1 MRVKQPIG
9 TRGSLKWIQRAVN
22 ERPDVI
28 DSLIL
33 PSIAGATRIEWLSPL
48 SSDEFAE
55 YRDHAF
61 LERIGHLELADAL
74 ADFWPTRGPQWDAL
88 GRTDTGEV
96 ILVEAKAH
104 IDEMF
109 SSGSQASTESLKQIT
124 DAFDQTVSAFGAKPV
139 IDWTGPLYQIANRL
153 AHLHFLIEH
162 GVSTRLVFVCFV
174 GDAEMEGP
182 ETADEWRGALRVARR
197 MLGLPKRNRFSG
209 RVIDVFPHTSQ
220 LPANRGIPM
229 SLPHGQRATEIGVA
243 LANAVRE
250 HSNYFLA

>member
-22 ERPDVI
+22 GPIRLLDTQ
-28 DSLIL
+28 IL
-33 PSIAGATRIEWLSPL
+33 SSIPRAARIEWLSPL

-55 YRDHAF
+55 YRDRAF
-61 LERIGHLELADAL
+61 VEKIGHLVLADAL
-74 ADFWPTRGPQWDAL
+74 AAFWPSRGPQWDAL

-124 DAFDQTVSAFGAKPV
+124 DALDQTISAFGAKPV
-139 IDWTGPLYQIANRL
+139 IDWTGPLYQMANRL
-153 AHLHFLIEH
+153 AHLHFLTTH
-162 GVSTRLVFVCFV
+162 GVRTRLVFVCFV

-182 ETADEWRGALRVARR
+182 ESADEWRGALRVARR
-197 MLGLPKRNRFSG
+197 MLGLSKRSRFSG
-209 RVIDVFPHTSQ
+209 RVIDVFPHTRD
-220 LPANRGIPM
+220 LPVN
-229 SLPHGQRATEIGVA
+229 E
-243 LANAVRE
+243 
-250 HSNYFLA
+250 